1 MPRNFCIPAS
11 ILMSALAAGCSGQP
25 RPAAPAGPTA
35 TAPAIT
41 IVKPEKRTVKRV
53 IEQPG
58 SVHAF
63 EETVLI
69 PKVPGYVRELAN
81 DPNKKDRP
89 AHDRAIDIGSRVAKD
104 QVLAELAVPELDE
117 ESKQKEAL
125 VRQAEAEVTQA
136 KKAVA
141 AASAGVEAAKAS
153 VAETK
158 AALTRAKALFE
169 RWQSEASRV
178 ARLVTGGVIDTQS
191 RDETLNQFK
200 AAEALRAEAM
210 AKVTSSEAAVTKA
223 DADRDKATA
232 DVEAAVAR
240 LDVAKSERNRVE
252 ALRGYLRIK
261 APFAG
266 IVTRRAV
273 NTGDYV
279 AADGKHGLF
288 AVARIDPV
296 RIVINVPEADAGMV
310 ESGQTVQ
317 VALPVSAGSAAT
329 GKVVRTSWSL
339 DPGSHTLRTEIDLPN
354 PNGVLRPGMY
364 VYARLSH
371 ELPAGWSIPVA
382 AVGKVNEEPVVY
394 LVENGKAIRVAVQL
408 ARGDAQFTQ
417 IRAYKRPGTS
427 EWVEFTGEETIAS
440 PAVAVSDGQGMP

>member
-1 MPRNFCIPAS
+1 MPRNVCIPAA
-11 ILMSALAAGCSGQP
+11 IVMAAAVAGCTGQP
-25 RPAAPAGPTA
+25 RPAAPAGPTNA
-35 TAPAIT
+35 APAIA
-41 IVKPEKRTVKRV
+41 IVKPEKRPVKRV

-69 PKVPGYVRELAN
+69 PKVPGYVRELAG

-117 ESKQKEAL
+117 ELKQKEAL

-141 AASAGVEAAKAS
+141 AASAGVDAAKAN

-158 AALTRAKALFE
+158 AALARAQALFE

-178 ARLVTGGVIDTQS
+178 ARLVSGGVIDAQT

-210 AKVTSSEAAVTKA
+210 AKVVSSEAAVTKA
-223 DADRDKATA
+223 DADRGKATA
-232 DVEAAVAR
+232 DVTAAVAR
-240 LDVAKSERNRVE
+240 LDVAKSEGNRVE

-261 APFAG
+261 APYAG
-266 IVTRRAV
+266 IVTKRAV

-288 AVARIDPV
+288 AVARTDPV
-296 RIVINVPEADAGMV
+296 RIVVHVPEADAGMV
-310 ESGQTVQ
+310 ESDQTVQ
-317 VALPVSAGSAAT
+317 VALPVTAGSTAM

-354 PNGVLRPGMY
+354 PNGALRPGMY
-364 VYARLSH
+364 VYAKLSH
-371 ELPAGWSIPVA
+371 ELPAGWSIPA
-382 AVGKVNEEPVVY
+382 AAIGKVNDESVIY
-394 LVENGKAIRVAVQL
+394 LVENGKAVRVAIQL
-408 ARGDAQFTQ
+408 ARGDAQYTQ
-417 IRAYKRPGTS
+417 IRAIKRPGTTV
-427 EWVEFTGEETIAS
+427 WIDVTGNEVIAT
-440 PAVAVSDGQGMP
+440 PATALSDGQAVP

>member
-1 MPRNFCIPAS
+1 MPRNVCIPAA
-11 ILMSALAAGCSGQP
+11 IVMAALVAGCTDQP
-25 RPAAPAGPTA
+25 RPAASAGPSA
-35 TAPAIT
+35 AAPAIT
-41 IVKPEKRTVKRV
+41 IVKPERRPVKRV

-63 EETVLI
+63 EETILI
-69 PKVPGYVRELAN
+69 PKVPGYVRELAG

-117 ESKQKEAL
+117 EMKQKEAL

-141 AASAGVEAAKAS
+141 AASAGVEAAKAN

-158 AALTRAKALFE
+158 AAFARAQALFD

-210 AKVTSSEAAVTKA
+210 AKVASSEAAVTKA
-223 DADRDKATA
+223 DADRDKSVA
-232 DVEAAVAR
+232 DVAAAVAR
-240 LDVAKSERNRVE
+240 LDVAKSDANRIE
-252 ALRGYLRIK
+252 ALRKYLHIK
-261 APFAG
+261 APYAG

-296 RIVINVPEADAGMV
+296 RIVVNVPEADSGMV
-310 ESGQTVQ
+310 ESGQVVQ
-317 VALPVSAGSAAT
+317 VSLPASAGSTAT
-329 GKVVRTSWSL
+329 GTVVRTSWSL
-339 DPGSHTLRTEIDLPN
+339 DPGSRTLRTEIDLPN
-354 PNGVLRPGMY
+354 PDGKLRPGMY
-364 VYARLSH
+364 VNAKLSH

-382 AVGKVNEEPVVY
+382 AIGKVNEESVVY
-394 LVENGKAIRVAVQL
+394 FVENGKALRVAVQL

-417 IRAYKRPGTS
+417 VRTFKRPGTT
-427 EWVEFTGEETIAS
+427 EWVEFTGNETIAS
-440 PAVAVSDGQGMP
+440 PAAALSDGQAIP